1 MIYLNYRPLILFFN
15 FSPLLKSDTHQ
26 FSDDMSTGAYFLVLP
41 TQYDLHLTFPS
52 QILIEFEE
60 PNSAKVSIMIIEV

>member
-1 MIYLNYRPLILFFN
+1 
-15 FSPLLKSDTHQ
+15 
-26 FSDDMSTGAYFLVLP
+26 MSTGAYFLVLP